1 MGGSASSVRVI
12 SADATGRVPVAL
24 PGPVPAEVPTVM
36 SGAASGAV
44 SRKMSRK
51 MSGAVPG
58 ANTGP
63 VSAGLAVEVSVG
75 KLAGG
80 SVRRLPARRI
90 GPGPEPTGPGRPARH
105 AAPARGRARS
115 CAAVSRVPAGRAS
128 AARPV
133 SVRPVSV
140 RPLGARGGVA
150 LEARY
155 ATRRMVAQFVLVV
168 LAAAIVV
175 GGLGLLADG
184 VRAARVPAAT
194 GMVQVHAGES
204 IWQVARRAAPSADPG
219 AVAARIVELNDLAS
233 PSVRDGQVLVSP
245 IG

>member
-1 MGGSASSVRVI
+1 MGGSASSVRVM

-36 SGAASGAV
+36 SGATSGEVPAAV
-44 SRKMSRK
+44 SGV
-51 MSGAVPG
+51 MSGVM
-58 ANTGP
+58 
-63 VSAGLAVEVSVG
+63 SAGVPVEVSVG

-90 GPGPEPTGPGRPARH
+90 GPGPEPTGPGRPVRH
-105 AAPARGRARS
+105 AAPARARARS
-115 CAAVSRVPAGRAS
+115 CVAVRRVPAGRAS

-140 RPLGARGGVA
+140 RPLGGRGGFA

-168 LAAAIVV
+168 LAAAVVV

>member
-1 MGGSASSVRVI
+1 MGGSASSVRVM

-24 PGPVPAEVPTVM
+24 PGPVPAEVPTEVLTVM
-36 SGAASGAV
+36 SGA
-44 SRKMSRK
+44 
-51 MSGAVPG
+51 MSGEVSG
-58 ANTGP
+58 V
-63 VSAGLAVEVSVG
+63 VSAGVPAEVSVG

-90 GPGPEPTGPGRPARH
+90 GPGPEPTGPGRPVRH
-105 AAPARGRARS
+105 AAPARARARS
-115 CAAVSRVPAGRAS
+115 CVAVRRVPAGRAS

-140 RPLGARGGVA
+140 RPLSGRGGFA

-168 LAAAIVV
+168 LAAAVVV

>member
-1 MGGSASSVRVI
+1 MGGSASSVRVK
-12 SADATGRVPVAL
+12 SADAAGRVPVAL
-24 PGPVPAEVPTVM
+24 PGPVPAGVSTVVPAGVPAGVPTGVPAGV
-36 SGAASGAV
+36 SSVASSEVRTG
-44 SRKMSRK
+44 
-51 MSGAVPG
+51 VP
-58 ANTGP
+58 
-63 VSAGLAVEVSVG
+63 VEVSVG

-80 SVRRLPARRI
+80 SVRRLPAHRI
-90 GPGPEPTGPGRPARH
+90 GPGPAPTGPGRPARH
-105 AAPARGRARS
+105 AVPARGRARS
-115 CAAVSRVPAGRAS
+115 CSPVRRVSAGRAS

-133 SVRPVSV
+133 AVRPASV
-140 RPLGARGGVA
+140 RPLGSRGGFA
-150 LEARY
+150 REARY
-155 ATRRMVAQFVLVV
+155 ATRRMVAQFVLLV
-168 LAAAIVV
+168 LATAVVV

>member
-1 MGGSASSVRVI
+1 MSGV
-12 SADATGRVPVAL
+12 VP
-24 PGPVPAEVPTVM
+24 GVM
-36 SGAASGAV
+36 SAG
-44 SRKMSRK
+44 
-51 MSGAVPG
+51 VP
-58 ANTGP
+58 
-63 VSAGLAVEVSVG
+63 VEVSVG

-90 GPGPEPTGPGRPARH
+90 GPGPEPTGPGRPVRH
-105 AAPARGRARS
+105 AAPARARARS
-115 CAAVSRVPAGRAS
+115 CVAVRRVPAGRAS

-140 RPLGARGGVA
+140 RPLGGRGGFA

-168 LAAAIVV
+168 LAAAVVV

>member
-1 MGGSASSVRVI
+1 M

-24 PGPVPAEVPTVM
+24 PGPVPAEVPTEVLTVM
-36 SGAASGAV
+36 SGA
-44 SRKMSRK
+44 
-51 MSGAVPG
+51 MSGAMSGEVSG
-58 ANTGP
+58 V
-63 VSAGLAVEVSVG
+63 VSAGVPVEVSVG

-90 GPGPEPTGPGRPARH
+90 GPGPEPTGPGRPVRH
-105 AAPARGRARS
+105 AAPARARARS
-115 CAAVSRVPAGRAS
+115 CVAVRRVPAGRAS

-140 RPLGARGGVA
+140 RPLGGRGGFA

-168 LAAAIVV
+168 LAAAVVV

>member
-1 MGGSASSVRVI
+1 MGGSASSVRVM
-12 SADATGRVPVAL
+12 SADAVDAVGRVPVAL
-24 PGPVPAEVPTVM
+24 PGP
-36 SGAASGAV
+36 
-44 SRKMSRK
+44 
-51 MSGAVPG
+51 
-58 ANTGP
+58 GP
-63 VSAGLAVEVSVG
+63 VETPVE

-90 GPGPEPTGPGRPARH
+90 GPGPEPAGPGRPARR
-105 AAPARGRARS
+105 AVPARERAHS
-115 CAAVSRVPAGRAS
+115 CSPVRRVPAGRAS

-133 SVRPVSV
+133 AVRPASV
-140 RPLGARGGVA
+140 RPLGSRGGFVG
-150 LEARY
+150 EARY

-168 LAAAIVV
+168 LAAAVVV

-194 GMVQVHAGES
+194 GMVQVHSGES
-204 IWQVARRAAPSADPG
+204 IWQVARRVAPSADPG
-219 AVAARIVELNDLAS
+219 AVAARIVELNDLVS